1 MQPIHTMIQYHI
13 KITKETPYNEPE
25 KDGADAIEILSIRVD
40 EDPSKA
46 VMRLLAAE
54 KRGPRK
60 SKDSTRKPEGAS
72 KA

>member
-1 MQPIHTMIQYHI
+1 MTKYHI
-13 KITKETPYNEPE
+13 QITQEDIDDNPASGIKGGVTY
-25 KDGADAIEILSIRVD
+25 GQEILSIRVD

-72 KA
+72 K